1 MGYQNSV
8 KHSFK
13 ASGTEAN
20 VRKCLIETLNR
31 MFKSSN
37 QSSTQNDAE
46 NNNQST
52 SSTTVEKTEDST
64 SKFPDEIVRTIISSC
79 LDDEQTPEPATIF
92 VTTINPDSSITEE
105 QKLITPSTPNE
116 NEDKTETK
124 EETTEEEQYKFVP
137 IERKPEYTFIL
148 LITSQ
153 GQEVLKSMR
162 IFPSGNSITSWYLS

>member
-1 MGYQNSV
+1 MGYQNSI

-13 ASGTEAN
+13 VSGTEAN

-37 QSSTQNDAE
+37 RSSTQNDAE

-52 SSTTVEKTEDST
+52 SSTTVEETEVST
-64 SKFPDEIVRTIISSC
+64 SKFPGEKVRTIISSC
-79 LDDEQTPEPATIF
+79 LADEKTPEPATIF

-105 QKLITPSTPNE
+105 QKLVTPSTPNE
-116 NEDKTETK
+116 NEEKT

-137 IERKPEYTFIL
+137 MERKPEYTFIL

-162 IFPSGNSITSWYLS
+162 IFLSGNSTSSWNLS

>member
-1 MGYQNSV
+1 MGYQNSA

-13 ASGTEAN
+13 VSGTEAN
-20 VRKCLIETLNR
+20 VRKSLIEIVNR

-37 QSSTQNDAE
+37 RSSTQNDGD
-46 NNNQST
+46 NNNP
-52 SSTTVEKTEDST
+52 STTVEKSEETEVST
-64 SKFPDEIVRTIISSC
+64 SKLS
-79 LDDEQTPEPATIF
+79 DDKNTDDQTPQPAPIF
-92 VTTINPDSSITEE
+92 VTTINPDSSVTEE
-105 QKLITPSTPNE
+105 QKLVTPSTPNE
-116 NEDKTETK
+116 NEEKP

-162 IFPSGNSITSWYLS
+162 IFFSRNLTFEYSS